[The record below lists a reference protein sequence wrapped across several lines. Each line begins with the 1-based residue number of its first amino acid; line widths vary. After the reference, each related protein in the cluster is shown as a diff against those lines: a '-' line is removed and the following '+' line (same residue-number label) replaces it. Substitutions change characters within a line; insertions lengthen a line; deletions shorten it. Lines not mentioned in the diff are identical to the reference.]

1 MTGQT
6 KKNKPNRRA
15 AALCLALLLCVSA
28 AGCSAGETPSA
39 ESAAPAAAEAA
50 PEATPE
56 ASAPAEAEAEA
67 EPDSATAAEPA
78 AGSTVAAVAAQDVPV
93 FVPNDSG
100 LTQYT
105 LQGETASVVSPCGLT
120 QYTLQGETTDAAA
133 LVEKMAEKGAFPAD
147 VVLEALDESDGV
159 VRLQFSGA
167 LQSYID
173 GASSAAALEAISKTF
188 RAFYEAG
195 GRSIETLEIYAAGE
209 PVTVGG
215 VAVDCTVLMYG
226 ELPVS
231 GVVDEP

>member
-39 ESAAPAAAEAA
+39 ESAAPAAAETA

-67 EPDSATAAEPA
+67 EPDSASVAAETD

-105 LQGETASVVSPCGLT
+105 LQGET
-120 QYTLQGETTDAAA
+120 TDAAA
-133 LVEKMAEKGAFPAD
+133 LIEKMAEKGAFPAD

-231 GVVDEP
+231 GVVEEP

>member
-39 ESAAPAAAEAA
+39 EGAAPAAAEAA
-50 PEATPE
+50 PEAAPETTPE
-56 ASAPAEAEAEA
+56 APAPAEA
-67 EPDSATAAEPA
+67 EPDSASAAAETD

-93 FVPNDSG
+93 FVPNDS
-100 LTQYT
+100 
-105 LQGETASVVSPCGLT
+105 GLT

-195 GRSIETLEIYAAGE
+195 GRPIETLEIYAAGE

-231 GVVDEP
+231 GVVEEP

>member
-39 ESAAPAAAEAA
+39 ESAAPAAAETA

-93 FVPNDSG
+93 FVPNDS
-100 LTQYT
+100 
-105 LQGETASVVSPCGLT
+105 GLT

-195 GRSIETLEIYAAGE
+195 GRPIETLEIYAAGE

-231 GVVDEP
+231 GVVEEP

>member
-39 ESAAPAAAEAA
+39 EGAAPAAAEAA
-50 PEATPE
+50 PEAAPETTPE
-56 ASAPAEAEAEA
+56 APAPAEAEAEA
-67 EPDSATAAEPA
+67 EPDSATAAEPST
-78 AGSTVAAVAAQDVPV
+78 GSTVAAVAAQDVPV

-105 LQGETASVVSPCGLT
+105 LQGET
-120 QYTLQGETTDAAA
+120 TDAAA
-133 LVEKMAEKGAFPAD
+133 LIEKMAEKGAFPAD

-231 GVVDEP
+231 GVVEEP

>member
-39 ESAAPAAAEAA
+39 QGAAPAAAEATPEAA
-50 PEATPE
+50 PEAAPETTPE
-56 ASAPAEAEAEA
+56 APAPAEAEAEA

-93 FVPNDSG
+93 FVPNDS
-100 LTQYT
+100 
-105 LQGETASVVSPCGLT
+105 GLT

-195 GRSIETLEIYAAGE
+195 GRPIETLEIYAAGE

-231 GVVDEP
+231 GVVEEP

>member
-39 ESAAPAAAEAA
+39 EGAAPAAAETA

-56 ASAPAEAEAEA
+56 APAPAEAEAEA

-93 FVPNDSG
+93 FVPNDS
-100 LTQYT
+100 
-105 LQGETASVVSPCGLT
+105 GLT

-195 GRSIETLEIYAAGE
+195 GRPIETLEIYAAGE

-231 GVVDEP
+231 GVVEEP

>member
-39 ESAAPAAAEAA
+39 QGAAPAAAEAA

-56 ASAPAEAEAEA
+56 ASTPAEAEAEA
-67 EPDSATAAEPA
+67 EPDSAPAAAETD

-93 FVPNDSG
+93 FVPNDS
-100 LTQYT
+100 
-105 LQGETASVVSPCGLT
+105 GLT

-231 GVVDEP
+231 GVVEEP

>member
-39 ESAAPAAAEAA
+39 EGAAPSAAEAA

-56 ASAPAEAEAEA
+56 APAAEAEAEA

-105 LQGETASVVSPCGLT
+105 LQGET
-120 QYTLQGETTDAAA
+120 TDAAA
-133 LVEKMAEKGAFPAD
+133 LIEKMAEKGAFPAD
-147 VVLEALDESDGV
+147 VVLQALDESDGV

-195 GRSIETLEIYAAGE
+195 GRPIETLEIYAAGE

-231 GVVDEP
+231 GVVEEP

>member
-39 ESAAPAAAEAA
+39 EGAAPAAAEAA
-50 PEATPE
+50 PETTPE
-56 ASAPAEAEAEA
+56 APAPAEAEAEA
-67 EPDSATAAEPA
+67 ESDSAPAAEPST
-78 AGSTVAAVAAQDVPV
+78 GSTVAAVAAQDVPV

-105 LQGETASVVSPCGLT
+105 LQGET
-120 QYTLQGETTDAAA
+120 TDAAA
-133 LVEKMAEKGAFPAD
+133 LIEKMAEKGAFPAD

-195 GRSIETLEIYAAGE
+195 GRPIETLEIYAAGE

-231 GVVDEP
+231 GVVEEP

>member
-6 KKNKPNRRA
+6 KKNKPMRRA

-28 AGCSAGETPSA
+28 AGCSAGETPSS
-39 ESAAPAAAEAA
+39 ESAAPAAAETA

-56 ASAPAEAEAEA
+56 ATPEAPAPAEAEAEA
-67 EPDSATAAEPA
+67 EPDSASAAEPA

-93 FVPNDSG
+93 FVPNDS
-100 LTQYT
+100 
-105 LQGETASVVSPCGLT
+105 GLT

-195 GRSIETLEIYAAGE
+195 GRPIETLEIYAAGE

-231 GVVDEP
+231 GVVEEP

>member
-39 ESAAPAAAEAA
+39 EGAAPAAA
-50 PEATPE
+50 EATPE

-105 LQGETASVVSPCGLT
+105 LQGET
-120 QYTLQGETTDAAA
+120 TDAAA
-133 LVEKMAEKGAFPAD
+133 LIEKMAEKGAFPAD

-195 GRSIETLEIYAAGE
+195 GRPIETLEIYAAGE

-231 GVVDEP
+231 GVVEEP

>member
-28 AGCSAGETPSA
+28 VGCSAGETPSA
-39 ESAAPAAAEAA
+39 EGAAPAAAEAA
-50 PEATPE
+50 PETTPE
-56 ASAPAEAEAEA
+56 APAPAETEAEA

-105 LQGETASVVSPCGLT
+105 LQGET
-120 QYTLQGETTDAAA
+120 TDAAA
-133 LVEKMAEKGAFPAD
+133 LIEKMAEKGAFPAD
-147 VVLEALDESDGV
+147 VVLEALNESDGL

-195 GRSIETLEIYAAGE
+195 GRPIETLEIYAAGE

-231 GVVDEP
+231 GVVEEP

>member
-39 ESAAPAAAEAA
+39 ESAAPAATEAA
-50 PEATPE
+50 PETTPE
-56 ASAPAEAEAEA
+56 APAPAEAEAEA

-78 AGSTVAAVAAQDVPV
+78 AGSTIAAVAAQDVPV

-105 LQGETASVVSPCGLT
+105 LQGET
-120 QYTLQGETTDAAA
+120 TDAAA
-133 LVEKMAEKGAFPAD
+133 LIEKMAEKGAFPAD

-195 GRSIETLEIYAAGE
+195 GRPIETLEIYAAGE

-231 GVVDEP
+231 GVVEEP

>member
-39 ESAAPAAAEAA
+39 EGAAPAAAEAA

-105 LQGETASVVSPCGLT
+105 LQGET
-120 QYTLQGETTDAAA
+120 TDAAA
-133 LVEKMAEKGAFPAD
+133 LIEKMAEKGAFPAD

-195 GRSIETLEIYAAGE
+195 GRPIETLEIYAAGE

-231 GVVDEP
+231 GVVEEP

>member
-39 ESAAPAAAEAA
+39 EGAAPAAAEAAPEAA

-105 LQGETASVVSPCGLT
+105 LQGET
-120 QYTLQGETTDAAA
+120 TDAAA
-133 LVEKMAEKGAFPAD
+133 LIEKMAEKGAFPAD

-195 GRSIETLEIYAAGE
+195 GRPIETLEIYVAGE

-231 GVVDEP
+231 GVVEEP

>member
-1 MTGQT
+1 M
-6 KKNKPNRRA
+6 KRA
-15 AALCLALLLCVSA
+15 LALILTLALLPLGA
-28 AGCSAGETPSA
+28 LGEVALP
-39 ESAAPAAAEAA
+39 EPEAEA
-50 PEATPE
+50 PQMLLG
-56 ASAPAEAEAEA
+56 EAEAEYFY
-67 EPDSATAAEPA
+67 EATLYYAASDGVSLSQA
-78 AGSTVAAVAAQDVPV
+78 TRTLLVQ
-93 FVPNDSG
+93 SG
-100 LTQYT
+100 
-105 LQGETASVVSPCGLT
+105 E
-120 QYTLQGETTDAAA
+120 A
-133 LVEKMAEKGAFPAD
+133 LVD

-195 GRSIETLEIYAAGE
+195 GRPIETLEIYAAGE

-231 GVVDEP
+231 GVVEEP

>member
-39 ESAAPAAAEAA
+39 EGAAPAAAEAA
-50 PEATPE
+50 PEAAPETTPE
-56 ASAPAEAEAEA
+56 APAPAEAEAEA

-105 LQGETASVVSPCGLT
+105 LQGET
-120 QYTLQGETTDAAA
+120 TDAAA
-133 LVEKMAEKGAFPAD
+133 LIEKMAEKGAFPAD

-195 GRSIETLEIYAAGE
+195 GRPIETLEIYAAGE

-231 GVVDEP
+231 GVVEEP

>member
-28 AGCSAGETPSA
+28 AGCSAGETPSS
-39 ESAAPAAAEAA
+39 ESAAPAAAETA

-56 ASAPAEAEAEA
+56 ATPEAPAPAEAEAEA
-67 EPDSATAAEPA
+67 EPDSASAAEPA

-93 FVPNDSG
+93 FVPNDS
-100 LTQYT
+100 
-105 LQGETASVVSPCGLT
+105 GLT

-195 GRSIETLEIYAAGE
+195 GRPIETLEIYAAGE

-231 GVVDEP
+231 GVVEEP

>member
-28 AGCSAGETPSA
+28 GGCSAGETPSA

-67 EPDSATAAEPA
+67 KPDSASVAAETD
-78 AGSTVAAVAAQDVPV
+78 AGSTIAAVAAQDVPV

-105 LQGETASVVSPCGLT
+105 LQGETTG
-120 QYTLQGETTDAAA
+120 AAA
-133 LVEKMAEKGAFPAD
+133 LIEKMAEKGAFPAD
-147 VVLEALDESDGV
+147 VVLEALDESDGL

-231 GVVDEP
+231 SVVEEP

>member
-39 ESAAPAAAEAA
+39 ESAAPAAAETA

-67 EPDSATAAEPA
+67 EPDSAPAAAEPA

-93 FVPNDSG
+93 FVPNDS
-100 LTQYT
+100 
-105 LQGETASVVSPCGLT
+105 GLT

-215 VAVDCTVLMYG
+215 IAVDCTVLMYG

-231 GVVDEP
+231 GVVEEP

>member
-1 MTGQT
+1 MTGQM

-28 AGCSAGETPSA
+28 AGCSAGETPPA
-39 ESAAPAAAEAA
+39 EGAAPAAAEAA
-50 PEATPE
+50 PETTPE
-56 ASAPAEAEAEA
+56 APAPAGAEAEAK
-67 EPDSATAAEPA
+67 PDGATAAEPST
-78 AGSTVAAVAAQDVPV
+78 GSTVAAVAAQDVPV
-93 FVPNDSG
+93 FVPNDS
-100 LTQYT
+100 
-105 LQGETASVVSPCGLT
+105 GLT

-195 GRSIETLEIYAAGE
+195 GRPIETLEIYAAGE

-231 GVVDEP
+231 GVVEEP

>member
-28 AGCSAGETPSA
+28 VGCSAGETPSA
-39 ESAAPAAAEAA
+39 QGAAPAAAEAA

-56 ASAPAEAEAEA
+56 APAPAEAEAEA

-105 LQGETASVVSPCGLT
+105 LQGET
-120 QYTLQGETTDAAA
+120 TDAAA
-133 LVEKMAEKGAFPAD
+133 LIEKMAEKGAFPAD

-195 GRSIETLEIYAAGE
+195 GRPIETLEIYAAGE

-231 GVVDEP
+231 GVVEEP

>member
-39 ESAAPAAAEAA
+39 ESAAPAAAEATPEAA

-56 ASAPAEAEAEA
+56 APAPAEAEAEA

-93 FVPNDSG
+93 FVPNDS
-100 LTQYT
+100 
-105 LQGETASVVSPCGLT
+105 GLT

-231 GVVDEP
+231 GVVEEP

>member
-39 ESAAPAAAEAA
+39 EGAAPAAAEAA
-50 PEATPE
+50 PETTPE

-67 EPDSATAAEPA
+67 EPDSATAAEPST
-78 AGSTVAAVAAQDVPV
+78 GSTVAAVAAQDVPV
-93 FVPNDSG
+93 FVPNDS
-100 LTQYT
+100 
-105 LQGETASVVSPCGLT
+105 GLT

-147 VVLEALDESDGV
+147 VVLEALNESDGV

-195 GRSIETLEIYAAGE
+195 GRPIDTLEIYAAGE

-231 GVVDEP
+231 GVVEEP

>member
-39 ESAAPAAAEAA
+39 AGAAPAAAEAA
-50 PEATPE
+50 PEAAPETTPE
-56 ASAPAEAEAEA
+56 APAPAEAEAEA
-67 EPDSATAAEPA
+67 EPDSASAAEPA

-93 FVPNDSG
+93 FVPNDS
-100 LTQYT
+100 
-105 LQGETASVVSPCGLT
+105 GLT

-195 GRSIETLEIYAAGE
+195 GRPIETLEIYAAGE

-231 GVVDEP
+231 GVVEEP

>member
-15 AALCLALLLCVSA
+15 AALYLALLLCVSA

-39 ESAAPAAAEAA
+39 EGAAPAAAEAA
-50 PEATPE
+50 PETTPE
-56 ASAPAEAEAEA
+56 APAPAEAEAEA
-67 EPDSATAAEPA
+67 EPDSATAAEPST
-78 AGSTVAAVAAQDVPV
+78 GSTVAAVAAQDVPV
-93 FVPNDSG
+93 FVPNDS
-100 LTQYT
+100 
-105 LQGETASVVSPCGLT
+105 GLT

-195 GRSIETLEIYAAGE
+195 GRPIETLEIYAAGE

-231 GVVDEP
+231 GVVEEP

>member
-39 ESAAPAAAEAA
+39 EGAAPAAAETA
-50 PEATPE
+50 PETTPE

-67 EPDSATAAEPA
+67 EPDSATAAKPA

-105 LQGETASVVSPCGLT
+105 LQGET
-120 QYTLQGETTDAAA
+120 TDAAA
-133 LVEKMAEKGAFPAD
+133 LIEKMAEKGAFPAD

-173 GASSAAALEAISKTF
+173 GAPSAAALEAISKTF

-231 GVVDEP
+231 GVVEEP

>member
-15 AALCLALLLCVSA
+15 AALYLALLLCVSA

-50 PEATPE
+50 PEAAPETTPE
-56 ASAPAEAEAEA
+56 APAPAEAEAEA
-67 EPDSATAAEPA
+67 EPDSAPAAAEPA

-93 FVPNDSG
+93 FVPNDS
-100 LTQYT
+100 
-105 LQGETASVVSPCGLT
+105 GLT

-231 GVVDEP
+231 GVVEEP

>member
-39 ESAAPAAAEAA
+39 QGAAPAAAEAA
-50 PEATPE
+50 PEAAPEATPEATPE

-67 EPDSATAAEPA
+67 EPDSAPAAAEPA

-93 FVPNDSG
+93 FVPNDS
-100 LTQYT
+100 
-105 LQGETASVVSPCGLT
+105 GLT

-147 VVLEALDESDGV
+147 VVLEALDESDGL

-195 GRSIETLEIYAAGE
+195 GRPIETLEIYAAGE

-231 GVVDEP
+231 GVVEEP

>member
-28 AGCSAGETPSA
+28 AGCSAGETPSS
-39 ESAAPAAAEAA
+39 ESAAPAAAETA

-93 FVPNDSG
+93 FVPNDS
-100 LTQYT
+100 
-105 LQGETASVVSPCGLT
+105 GLT

-195 GRSIETLEIYAAGE
+195 GRPIETLEIYAAGE

-231 GVVDEP
+231 GVVEEP

>member
-39 ESAAPAAAEAA
+39 QGAAPAAAEAA
-50 PEATPE
+50 PEAAPETTPE
-56 ASAPAEAEAEA
+56 APAPAEAEAEA
-67 EPDSATAAEPA
+67 EPDNATAAEPA

-105 LQGETASVVSPCGLT
+105 LQGET
-120 QYTLQGETTDAAA
+120 TDAAA
-133 LVEKMAEKGAFPAD
+133 LIEKMAEKGAFPAD
-147 VVLEALDESDGV
+147 VVPEALDESDGL

-195 GRSIETLEIYAAGE
+195 GRPIETLEIYAAGE

-231 GVVDEP
+231 GVVEEP

>member
-28 AGCSAGETPSA
+28 AGCSAGETPSTQG
-39 ESAAPAAAEAA
+39 AAPAAAEAA
-50 PEATPE
+50 PEAAPETTPE

-78 AGSTVAAVAAQDVPV
+78 VGSTIAAVAAQDVPV

-105 LQGETASVVSPCGLT
+105 LQGET
-120 QYTLQGETTDAAA
+120 TDAAA
-133 LVEKMAEKGAFPAD
+133 LIEKMAEKGAFPAD

-231 GVVDEP
+231 GVVEEP

>member
-39 ESAAPAAAEAA
+39 AGAAPAAAEAA
-50 PEATPE
+50 PEAAPETTPE
-56 ASAPAEAEAEA
+56 APAPAEAEAEA
-67 EPDSATAAEPA
+67 EPDNATAAEPA

-93 FVPNDSG
+93 FVPNDS
-100 LTQYT
+100 
-105 LQGETASVVSPCGLT
+105 GLT

-195 GRSIETLEIYAAGE
+195 GRPIETLEIYAAGE

-215 VAVDCTVLMYG
+215 VAVDCTALMYG

-231 GVVDEP
+231 GVVEEP

>member
-39 ESAAPAAAEAA
+39 EGAAPAAAEAA
-50 PEATPE
+50 PEAAPE
-56 ASAPAEAEAEA
+56 APAPAEAAAEA
-67 EPDSATAAEPA
+67 EPDSATAAEPST
-78 AGSTVAAVAAQDVPV
+78 GSTVAAVAAQDVPV
-93 FVPNDSG
+93 FVPNDS
-100 LTQYT
+100 
-105 LQGETASVVSPCGLT
+105 GLT

-195 GRSIETLEIYAAGE
+195 GRPIETLEIYAAGE

-231 GVVDEP
+231 GVVEEP

>member
-39 ESAAPAAAEAA
+39 QGAAPAAAEAA
-50 PEATPE
+50 PEAAPEATPE
-56 ASAPAEAEAEA
+56 APAAEAEAEA
-67 EPDSATAAEPA
+67 EPDSASVAAETD

-105 LQGETASVVSPCGLT
+105 LQGET
-120 QYTLQGETTDAAA
+120 TDAAA
-133 LVEKMAEKGAFPAD
+133 LIEKMAEKGAFPAD

-195 GRSIETLEIYAAGE
+195 GRPIETLEIYAAGE

-231 GVVDEP
+231 GVVEEP

>member
-1 MTGQT
+1 MTGQM

-39 ESAAPAAAEAA
+39 AGAAPAAAETT
-50 PEATPE
+50 PETTPE
-56 ASAPAEAEAEA
+56 APAPAEAEAEA

-105 LQGETASVVSPCGLT
+105 LQGET
-120 QYTLQGETTDAAA
+120 TDAAA
-133 LVEKMAEKGAFPAD
+133 LVEKMAEKGSFPAD

-195 GRSIETLEIYAAGE
+195 GRPIETLEIYAAGE

-231 GVVDEP
+231 GVVEEP

>member
-39 ESAAPAAAEAA
+39 EGAAPAAAEAA
-50 PEATPE
+50 PEAAPETTPE
-56 ASAPAEAEAEA
+56 APAPAEAEAEA
-67 EPDSATAAEPA
+67 EPDNATAAEPA

-93 FVPNDSG
+93 FVPNDS
-100 LTQYT
+100 
-105 LQGETASVVSPCGLT
+105 GLT

-231 GVVDEP
+231 GVVEEP

>member
-39 ESAAPAAAEAA
+39 QSAAPAAAEAVPEAA
-50 PEATPE
+50 PEAP
-56 ASAPAEAEAEA
+56 APAEAEAEA

-105 LQGETASVVSPCGLT
+105 LQGET
-120 QYTLQGETTDAAA
+120 TDAAA
-133 LVEKMAEKGAFPAD
+133 LIEKMAEKGAFPAD

-195 GRSIETLEIYAAGE
+195 GRPIETLEIYAAGE

-231 GVVDEP
+231 GVVEEP

>member
-39 ESAAPAAAEAA
+39 EGAAPAAAETA

-56 ASAPAEAEAEA
+56 APDPAEAEEAEA
-67 EPDSATAAEPA
+67 EPDSATAAETA
-78 AGSTVAAVAAQDVPV
+78 AGSTIAAVAAQDVPV
-93 FVPNDSG
+93 FVPNDS
-100 LTQYT
+100 
-105 LQGETASVVSPCGLT
+105 GLT

-209 PVTVGG
+209 PVTVDG

-231 GVVDEP
+231 GVVEEP